1 MCVDISKE
9 NLLSQYSEKLPT
21 STLNQRKN
29 KLSEEKKIHELF
41 SLKEKV
47 AIVTGAL
54 GLIGKNHCHAL
65 AEAGASVVVCDL
77 DESDCAKFASTL
89 PALSLGISADITN
102 KKSVKDLKNKVI
114 SNYGKIDILVNNAAI
129 NDKFEDPLSAL
140 EESKFENY
148 PVEMFKKSL
157 DVNVT
162 GMFLCSQIIGTEMV
176 NREYGSIINIASTY
190 GIVAP
195 DQSIYINEKGEQT
208 FYKSVAYPVTKGAV
222 ISFTRF
228 LAVYWGD
235 KGVRVNTL
243 SPGGVRDNQ
252 DEFFIKNYSAKTPLG
267 RMANPTDYKGAL
279 VFLASDASSY
289 MTGANLVVDG
299 GWTAW

>member
-1 MCVDISKE
+1 
-9 NLLSQYSEKLPT
+9 
-21 STLNQRKN
+21 
-29 KLSEEKKIHELF
+29 LSEEKKIPALF

-47 AIVTGAL
+47 AVVTGAL
-54 GLIGKNHCHAL
+54 GLIGKHHCHAL
-65 AEAGASVVVCDL
+65 AEAGANVVVCDL
-77 DESDCAKFASTL
+77 NESECANFAATL
-89 PALSLGISADITN
+89 SVLSLGISVDITN
-102 KKSVKDLKNKVI
+102 KKSVQDLKRKVL

-129 NDKFEDPLSAL
+129 NDKFEDPISAL
-140 EESKFENY
+140 EESMFENY

-162 GMFLCSQIIGTEMV
+162 GMFICSQVIGSEMAKKA
-176 NREYGSIINIASTY
+176 YGSIINVASTY

-195 DQSIYINEKGEQT
+195 DQSIYKNENGEQT

-228 LAVYWGD
+228 LAAYWGN

-243 SPGGVRDNQ
+243 SPGGVKDNQ
-252 DEFFIKNYSAKTPLG
+252 EEFFVKNYSSKTPLG
-267 RMANPTDYKGAL
+267 RMAHPTDYKGAL

>member
-1 MCVDISKE
+1 MTV
-9 NLLSQYSEKLPT
+9 EKRLT
-21 STLNQRKN
+21 
-29 KLSEEKKIHELF
+29 ELF

-47 AIVTGAL
+47 AVVTGAL

-65 AEAGASVVVCDL
+65 ADAGANVVVCDL
-77 DESDCAKFASTL
+77 NESECAKFASTL
-89 PALSLGISADITN
+89 SALSLGISVDITN
-102 KKSVKDLKNKVI
+102 KKSVKDLKSKVI
-114 SNYGKIDILVNNAAI
+114 SNYGKIDILVNNAAL
-129 NDKFEDPLSAL
+129 NDKFEDPLAAL

-148 PVEMFKKSL
+148 PVEMFRKSL

-162 GMFLCSQIIGTEMV
+162 GMFLCSQVIGTEMA
-176 NREYGSIINIASTY
+176 NRGYGSIINVASTY

-195 DQSIYINEKGEQT
+195 DQSIYKNEKGEQT
-208 FYKSVAYPVTKGAV
+208 FYKSAAYPVTKGAV

-228 LAVYWGD
+228 LAAYWGN

-252 DEFFIKNYSAKTPLG
+252 EEFFVKNYSAKTPLG
-267 RMANPTDYKGAL
+267 RMARPTDYKGAL
-279 VFLASDASSY
+279 IFLASDASSY

>member
-1 MCVDISKE
+1 MSV
-9 NLLSQYSEKLPT
+9 
-21 STLNQRKN
+21 
-29 KLSEEKKIHELF
+29 EKKISELF

-47 AIVTGAL
+47 AVVTGAL
-54 GLIGKNHCHAL
+54 GLIGKHHCHAL
-65 AEAGASVVVCDL
+65 SEAGASVVVCDL

-102 KKSVKDLKNKVI
+102 KKSVRDLKNKVI

-148 PVEMFKKSL
+148 PVELFRKSL

-162 GMFLCSQIIGTEMV
+162 GMFLCSQVIGTEMS
-176 NREYGSIINIASTY
+176 NRGYGSIINIASTY

-195 DQSIYINEKGEQT
+195 DQSIYKNEKGEQT
-208 FYKSVAYPVTKGAV
+208 FYKSAAYPVTKGAV

-228 LAVYWGD
+228 LAAYWGN

-252 DEFFIKNYSAKTPLG
+252 EDFFVKNYSAKTPLG
-267 RMANPTDYKGAL
+267 RMAHPTDYKGAL

>member
-1 MCVDISKE
+1 MTV
-9 NLLSQYSEKLPT
+9 EKRLT
-21 STLNQRKN
+21 
-29 KLSEEKKIHELF
+29 ELF

-47 AIVTGAL
+47 AVVTGAL
-54 GLIGKNHCHAL
+54 GLIGKHHCHAL
-65 AEAGASVVVCDL
+65 ADAGANVVVCDL
-77 DESDCAKFASTL
+77 NESECAKFASTL
-89 PALSLGISADITN
+89 SALSLGISVDITN
-102 KKSVKDLKNKVI
+102 KKSVKDLKSKVI
-114 SNYGKIDILVNNAAI
+114 SNYGKIDILVNNAAL

-148 PVEMFKKSL
+148 PVEMFRKSL

-162 GMFLCSQIIGTEMV
+162 GMFLCSQIIGTEMADK
-176 NREYGSIINIASTY
+176 RYGSIINVASTY

-195 DQSIYINEKGEQT
+195 DQSIYKNEKGEQT
-208 FYKSVAYPVTKGAV
+208 FYKSAAYPVTKGAV
-222 ISFTRF
+222 ISFTKF
-228 LAVYWGD
+228 LAAYWGD

-252 DEFFIKNYSAKTPLG
+252 EEFFVKNYSAKTPLG
-267 RMANPTDYKGAL
+267 RMAQSTDYKGAL

>member
-1 MCVDISKE
+1 MSVE
-9 NLLSQYSEKLPT
+9 
-21 STLNQRKN
+21 N
-29 KLSEEKKIHELF
+29 KLSELF

-47 AIVTGAL
+47 AVVTGAL
-54 GLIGKNHCHAL
+54 GLLGKHHCHAL
-65 AEAGASVVVCDL
+65 AESGASVVVCDL

-89 PALSLGISADITN
+89 PGLALGISADVTN
-102 KKSVKDLKNKVI
+102 KKSIIELKNKI
-114 SNYGKIDILVNNAAI
+114 LSNYGKIDVLVNNAAI

-162 GMFLCSQIIGTEMV
+162 GMFLCSQILGTEMV
-176 NREYGSIINIASTY
+176 EKNYGSIINIASTY

-195 DQSIYINEKGEQT
+195 DQSIYKNEKGEQT

-222 ISFTRF
+222 ISFTKF
-228 LAVYWGD
+228 LAAYWGN

-243 SPGGVRDNQ
+243 TPGGVRDNQ
-252 DEFFIKNYSAKTPLG
+252 DEFFVKNYSAKTPLG
-267 RMANPTDYKGAL
+267 RMAHPTDYKGAL

-289 MTGANLVVDG
+289 MTGANLIVDG